1 MENIR
6 SAYSDSKIA
15 ELKIKQL
22 QSGIGKKKQDGN
34 LMNKH
39 WEKIVMIEK
48 LMEKL
53 IGLGSD
59 WIKKKGKEIR
69 ETAVRKGGRNN
80 E

>member
-1 MENIR
+1 M
-6 SAYSDSKIA
+6 D
-15 ELKIKQL
+15 
-22 QSGIGKKKQDGN
+22 
-34 LMNKH
+34 KH

-59 WIKKKGKEIR
+59 WITKEGKEIG
-69 ETAVRKGGRNN
+69 EIVVRKGGGNN